1 MSPLENQQMFP
12 TDLALQIIHQRRQV
26 FCLAVQMR
34 KRILIKYSGD
44 KGEPTCKPK
53 AKRGSEIRAAPKPV
67 PTESIYDADSRE
79 FKILMKASKIPSSAW
94 TVSRN
99 GEGHAMRLSVGS

>member
-1 MSPLENQQMFP
+1 
-12 TDLALQIIHQRRQV
+12 
-26 FCLAVQMR
+26 MR

-44 KGEPTCKPK
+44 KGEPTCKPN

-67 PTESIYDADSRE
+67 PTENIYDADTIA
-79 FKILMKASKIPSSAW
+79 FKILMKTSKIPSSGW

-99 GEGHAMRLSVGS
+99 GEGHAMRVSVSLTR